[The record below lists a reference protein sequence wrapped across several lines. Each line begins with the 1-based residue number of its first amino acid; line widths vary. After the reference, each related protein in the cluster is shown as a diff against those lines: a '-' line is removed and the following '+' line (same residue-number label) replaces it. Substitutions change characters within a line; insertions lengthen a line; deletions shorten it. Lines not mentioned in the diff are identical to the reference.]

1 VSRCG
6 EAYQVV
12 GSDPACRLL
21 GNRRFAGYRLV
32 DQQFDD
38 RRWCRQPD
46 DYHVGECECE
56 NYANTKIL
64 CMFALGA
71 AIFMAASMSC
81 GSEWAAQGVGG
92 ALLIP
97 AALRS
102 LVQPSATFARDRC
115 RARAHWGKLIA

>member
-1 VSRCG
+1 MNRLPASGSVTVTGPASRSNTAAEYSVSRCG

-64 CMFALGA
+64 
-71 AIFMAASMSC
+71 
-81 GSEWAAQGVGG
+81 W
-92 ALLIP
+92 
-97 AALRS
+97 R
-102 LVQPSATFARDRC
+102 
-115 RARAHWGKLIA
+115 